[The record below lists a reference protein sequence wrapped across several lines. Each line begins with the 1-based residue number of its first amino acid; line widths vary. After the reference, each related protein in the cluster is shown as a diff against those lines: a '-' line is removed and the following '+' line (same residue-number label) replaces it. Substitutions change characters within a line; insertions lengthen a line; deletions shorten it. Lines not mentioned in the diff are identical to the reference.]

1 MTKKRWLAIVGVLVF
16 VAAAV
21 SVTIAVR
28 SGDGQ
33 DVIEASGTVEATEAD
48 LGFQIPGRLEHIAV
62 HEGDRLTTGDEL
74 ARLDRTEL
82 LAAKRVAEAQGE
94 TARARLV
101 ELEQGFRTEEIAQG
115 RAALRAAEQRLA
127 DARRE
132 LDRTRRL
139 FEGGAVSEQQ
149 LEAHQ
154 TALTLAQSDY
164 ESAVEQLQIL
174 ERGPRSEQIAAQRGV
189 VAQSQA
195 SVARSEA
202 VLENALVRAPFDG
215 IVTVRH
221 REPGETVPAG
231 APVLTVMD
239 PDDRWIR
246 IYVPE
251 FQVGRLAIG
260 MPATITAD
268 AYEDRT
274 YEGRIVFIADEAEF
288 TPRNVQTTEE
298 RVKLVYR
305 VKVRITEDSSFDLKP
320 GLPADVRLHTS
331 ER

>member
-1 MTKKRWLAIVGVLVF
+1 MTKKRRLAIIGVLALV
-16 VAAAV
+16 VAGV
-21 SVTIAVR
+21 LITMAVR
-28 SGDGQ
+28 SGGGEDII
-33 DVIEASGTVEATEAD
+33 VASGTVEATEAD
-48 LGFQIPGRLEHIAV
+48 LGFLIPGRLEYIAV
-62 HEGDRLTTGDEL
+62 HEGDRLETGEEL
-74 ARLDRTEL
+74 AWLDRTEL

-94 TARARLV
+94 AARARLV
-101 ELEQGFRTEEIAQG
+101 ELEQGFRTEEVAQG
-115 RAALRAAEQRLA
+115 RAALRASEQRLT

-164 ESAVEQLQIL
+164 ESAVERLQIL
-174 ERGPRSEQIAAQRGV
+174 ESGPRSEQIAAQRGV
-189 VAQSQA
+189 LAQSQA

-202 VLENALVRAPFDG
+202 VLDHALVRAPFG
-215 IVTVRH
+215 GLVTLRH

-231 APVLTVMD
+231 APVVTIMN

-251 FQVGRLAIG
+251 YQVGRLAIG
-260 MPATITAD
+260 MTATITAD
-268 AYEDRT
+268 AYDDRT
-274 YEGRIVFIADEAEF
+274 YEGQVVFIADEAEF

-305 VKVRITEDSSFDLKP
+305 VKIQITEDPSFDLKP
-320 GLPADVRLHTS
+320 GLPADVRLDAS
-331 ER
+331 DL

>member
-1 MTKKRWLAIVGVLVF
+1 MTTKRRLAIVGVVVLI
-16 VAAAV
+16 VAAV
-21 SVTIAVR
+21 LITMAVR
-28 SGDGQ
+28 SGDADGI
-33 DVIEASGTVEATEAD
+33 IEASGTVEATEAD
-48 LGFQIPGRLEHIAV
+48 LGFQIPGRLEQITV
-62 HEGDRLTTGDEL
+62 REGDRLETGE
-74 ARLDRTEL
+74 AIAWLDRTEL
-82 LAAKRVAEAQGE
+82 IAAKQMAEAQGE
-94 TARARLV
+94 AARARLV

-115 RAALRAAEQRLA
+115 RAALRAAEQRLT

-149 LEAHQ
+149 LEARQ

-164 ESAVEQLQIL
+164 ESAVERLQIL
-174 ERGPRSEQIAAQRGV
+174 ERGPRSEQIAAQRSV
-189 VAQSQA
+189 LAQSQA

-202 VLENALVRAPFDG
+202 VLQHALVRAPFG
-215 IVTVRH
+215 GVVTLRH
-221 REPGETVPAG
+221 REPGETVPVG
-231 APVLTVMD
+231 APVVTIMN

-251 FQVGRLAIG
+251 YQVGRLAIG
-260 MPATITAD
+260 MAATITAD
-268 AYEDRT
+268 AYDDRT
-274 YEGRIVFIADEAEF
+274 YHGRVVFIADEAEF

-305 VKVRITEDSSFDLKP
+305 VKVQITEDPSFDLKP
-320 GLPADVRLHTS
+320 GLPADVRLDAS